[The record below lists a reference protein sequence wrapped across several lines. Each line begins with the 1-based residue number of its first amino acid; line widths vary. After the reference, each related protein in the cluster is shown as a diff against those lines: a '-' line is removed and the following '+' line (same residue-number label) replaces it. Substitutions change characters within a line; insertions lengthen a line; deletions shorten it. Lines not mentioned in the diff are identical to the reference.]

1 MAVLEGLEPRG
12 VLHWFEELC
21 RIPHD
26 SGNTQALSDY
36 LVQFGR
42 DRGLAVQQDEL
53 GNVILCKPGTP
64 GYENAPAVMLQGHMD
79 MVCEMAPDAPRTW
92 LVRAWIWWWTGT

>member
-21 RIPHD
+21 RIPHG

-42 DRGLAVQQDEL
+42 DRGPCGAAGRAGECDS
-53 GNVILCKPGTP
+53 
-64 GYENAPAVMLQGHMD
+64 LQ
-79 MVCEMAPDAPRTW
+79 ARAPRAM
-92 LVRAWIWWWTGT
+92 RMPPP

>member
-21 RIPHD
+21 RIPHG

-42 DRGLAVQQDEL
+42 ERALR
-53 GNVILCKPGTP
+53 CS
-64 GYENAPAVMLQGHMD
+64 
-79 MVCEMAPDAPRTW
+79 RTRW
-92 LVRAWIWWWTGT
+92 GM